1 VLVLRPDGPLFYANA
16 QTLPDSLTELVSRAD
31 PPVHTVVLD
40 LDANDSL
47 DITTAETVAKLVV
60 DLHRHQIRV
69 GLAHAHSPVVEML
82 QRSGLL
88 EALGDQRIFP
98 DLTSAVTWAE
108 AGPRN
113 GPPAET
119 ARGGV
124 TALTRQTTRPP
135 SNGTS
140 PSSNF
145 SPVASRLWFR
155 L

>member
-1 VLVLRPDGPLFYANA
+1 MLVLRPDGPLFYANA

-108 AGPRN
+108 AGP
-113 GPPAET
+113 EE
-119 ARGGV
+119 
-124 TALTRQTTRPP
+124 
-135 SNGTS
+135 
-140 PSSNF
+140 
-145 SPVASRLWFR
+145 
-155 L
+155 